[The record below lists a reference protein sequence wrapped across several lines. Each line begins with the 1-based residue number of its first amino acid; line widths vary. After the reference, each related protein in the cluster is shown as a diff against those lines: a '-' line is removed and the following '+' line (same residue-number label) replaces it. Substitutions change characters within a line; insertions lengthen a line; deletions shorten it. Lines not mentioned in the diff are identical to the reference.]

1 MFYNKATLWRG
12 GASSGGF
19 SYRYWRFQINSA
31 NGDAWYGGAAEVE
44 LRGSIGGADLSSP
57 SSFVTSNTT
66 DYPGYPL
73 INAVDNRLSTIWSTL
88 ANPSFPYYITVD
100 LGSELSVVEVAF
112 APQDVRRAPDSLS
125 IYGSNDGSTFT
136 LVRTFTGLSSGW
148 STSVLRAFTL

>member
-12 GASSGGF
+12 GASSGDF

-31 NGDAWYGGAAEVE
+31 NGDVEYGQVVEVE
-44 LRGSIGGADLSSP
+44 LRGSIGGADLSAP
-57 SSFVTSNTT
+57 SSPVTSSHG

-73 INAVDNRLSTIWSTL
+73 TNAVDNSLSTSWVTP
-88 ANPSFPYYITVD
+88 ANPSFPYSITVD
-100 LGSELSVVEVAF
+100 LGSQLRVVEVAF
-112 APQDVRRAPDSLS
+112 APQTVARAPQSLS

-148 STSVLRAFTL
+148 SNSVLRAFTL

>member
-31 NGDAWYGGAAEVE
+31 NGPSEYGGAAEVE

-57 SSFVTSNTT
+57 SSSVTSNAVS
-66 DYPGYPL
+66 YPGYL
-73 INAVDNRLSTIWSTL
+73 LTNVVDNSRSTVWATTV
-88 ANPSFPYYITVD
+88 NPPFPYNLTVD
-100 LGSELSVVEVAF
+100 LGSQRSVVEVAF
-112 APQDVRRAPDSLS
+112 APEVVARAPNSLS

-148 STSVLRAFTL
+148 SASVLRAFTL

>member
-31 NGDAWYGGAAEVE
+31 NGDSGYGGAAEVE
-44 LRGSIGGADLSSP
+44 LRGSIGGADLSYP
-57 SSFVTSNTT
+57 SSFVTSNITN
-66 DYPGYPL
+66 YPGYPL
-73 INAVDNRLSTIWSTL
+73 TNVVDNRLSTFWTTTV
-88 ANPSFPYYITVD
+88 NPSFPYYITVD

-112 APQDVRRAPDSLS
+112 APETVTRAPRSLS

-148 STSVLRAFTL
+148 SNSVLRAFTL